1 MPRPNLS
8 GSPAA
13 RGRRLKFSA
22 IFALAALGG
31 VATASLAALATAKTP
46 ATLLVAHNVKVA
58 GKVEN
63 IAVNSKAVTVYTLS
77 GETAHHQ
84 TCTKAGIPSCF
95 TFWFPV
101 KVASKRTK
109 LTAATGIKGKLGTI
123 SRNGFV
129 QLTLAGHPLYTF
141 IGDGAK
147 RGKATGEGIR
157 SFGGVWHVVAVGAGK
172 RAPTH
177 TAPTHTTTTT
187 TMTTTTTGPY
197 GY

>member
-1 MPRPNLS
+1 MPRPNS
-8 GSPAA
+8 PGSLAA

-22 IFALAALGG
+22 IVALAALGG
-31 VATASLAALATAKTP
+31 VATASLAGLAAAKTP

-84 TCTKAGIPSCF
+84 TCTKANGCF
-95 TFWFPV
+95 LFWFPV
-101 KVASKRTK
+101 TVHSKRTK
-109 LTAATGIKGKLGTI
+109 LTAASGIKGKLGTI
-123 SRNGFV
+123 SRNGFL

-141 IGDGAK
+141 KLDNGKKGSAIGEK
-147 RGKATGEGIR
+147 IR
-157 SFGGVWHVVAVGAGK
+157 SFGGVWHVVVVAASK
-172 RAPTH
+172 NAPTQ
-177 TAPTHTTTTT
+177 ATTTT
-187 TMTTTTTGPY
+187 TMTSTTTGPY

>member
-1 MPRPNLS
+1 MPRPTPP
-8 GSPAA
+8 GSLAA

-22 IFALAALGG
+22 VLGVAALLG
-31 VATASLAALATAKTP
+31 VATASLAGLAAAKSP

-77 GETAHHQ
+77 GETARHQ
-84 TCTKAGIPSCF
+84 TCTKASDCF
-95 TFWFPV
+95 VFWFPV
-101 KVASKRTK
+101 TVASKRTK

-129 QLTLAGHPLYTF
+129 QVTLAGHPLYTF
-141 IGDGAK
+141 KLDNAK
-147 RGKATGEGIR
+147 RGQALGQGIP
-157 SFGGVWHVVAVGAGK
+157 SFGGVWHVVAAAANK
-172 RAPTH
+172 R
-177 TAPTHTTTTT
+177 APTHTTTTT
-187 TMTTTTTGPY
+187 TTTSTTTGPF